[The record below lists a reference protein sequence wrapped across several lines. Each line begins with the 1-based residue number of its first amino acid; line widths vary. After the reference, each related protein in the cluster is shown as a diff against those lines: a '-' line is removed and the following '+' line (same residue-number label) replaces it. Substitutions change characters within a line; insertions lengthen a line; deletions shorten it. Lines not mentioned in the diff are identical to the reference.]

1 MSTSP
6 EQEPV
11 AIDPVTHDPIAPEP
25 RPDDPATPT
34 FNEATGD
41 FTAPPADPEAATGG
55 FTAPPAPE
63 TTPAPPEQPEA
74 TNIDDH
80 PVDPGPQAQPT
91 GDVEPPLVGEG
102 LPDGTAY
109 VTPDGVIGVVGV
121 EHDYQR
127 PLRGSY
133 FEAIMAFAHEVRKES
148 TYH

>member
-1 MSTSP
+1 MSTTP

-11 AIDPVTHDPIAPEP
+11 ALDPVTHDPIEQPEP
-25 RPDDPATPT
+25 REPEGRPDDPATPT
-34 FNEATGD
+34 FDEGAGD
-41 FTAPPADPEAATGG
+41 FTPAPVEAPPGPEAA
-55 FTAPPAPE
+55 
-63 TTPAPPEQPEA
+63 PEA
-74 TNIDDH
+74 TNMGNH
-80 PVDPGPQAQPT
+80 PVDPGPAAVPT
-91 GDVEPPLVGEG
+91 GDVTPPLVGES

-133 FEAIMAFAHEVRKES
+133 FEAIMAFSHEVRKES

>member
-25 RPDDPATPT
+25 RSDDPATPT

-41 FTAPPADPEAATGG
+41 FTAPPAPD
-55 FTAPPAPE
+55 APPAEPE
-63 TTPAPPEQPEA
+63 YSEA
-74 TNIDDH
+74 TNIDNH

-91 GDVEPPLVGEG
+91 GDVEPPLVGDG

>member
-1 MSTSP
+1 MSTTP
-6 EQEPV
+6 EQESPQL
-11 AIDPVTHDPIAPEP
+11 DPVTHDPISTPE
-25 RPDDPATPT
+25 
-34 FNEATGD
+34 
-41 FTAPPADPEAATGG
+41 PEAA
-55 FTAPPAPE
+55 PE
-63 TTPAPPEQPEA
+63 QSIEAPPEQPIEAQPEQPAEPAIEQPAATEQPSDTPAEPEA
-74 TNIDDH
+74 TNADNH

-91 GDVEPPLVGEG
+91 GDIEPPLVGES

-133 FEAIMAFAHEVRKES
+133 FEAIMAFSHEVRKES